1 MKLGIRKTV
10 WLGIVLLVILIL
22 LALAGWV
29 WYMQCG
35 GVSHREIK
43 VTVIDESAKV
53 QARMDARCD
62 ALEQKLDRIE
72 SKLDRLIEMA
82 TPKLPDGMR
91 FAE

>member
-1 MKLGIRKTV
+1 MKIGFGKIIWPVILP
-10 WLGIVLLVILIL
+10 LVILL
-22 LALAGWV
+22 LIAGWV
-29 WYMQCG
+29 WYVQCG

-43 VTVIDESAKV
+43 ETVVEESAKV
-53 QARMDARCD
+53 QSRVDARCD

-72 SKLDRLIEMA
+72 AKLDRLIEMA

>member
-1 MKLGIRKTV
+1 MKMGIGKSIRLGI
-10 WLGIVLLVILIL
+10 LLLVILLL

-35 GVSHREIK
+35 GVSHREIRA
-43 VTVIDESAKV
+43 TVIDESAKV
-53 QARMDARCD
+53 QARVEARCD

>member
-1 MKLGIRKTV
+1 MKTDIGKTV
-10 WLGIVLLVILIL
+10 RLVIVLLAIL
-22 LALAGWV
+22 LLLAFAGWV
-29 WYMQCG
+29 WHMQCG

-43 VTVIDESAKV
+43 EAVVAESAKV
-53 QARMDARCD
+53 QAHVDARCD
-62 ALEQKLDRIE
+62 AMEQKLDRIE

>member
-1 MKLGIRKTV
+1 MKMDIGKTVRLGI
-10 WLGIVLLVILIL
+10 LLLVILLL
-22 LALAGWV
+22 LALAGWI

-43 VTVIDESAKV
+43 ETVVAESAKV
-53 QARMDARCD
+53 QAHVDARCD
-62 ALEQKLDRIE
+62 AIEQKLDRIE